1 MIADIHDA
9 ADDDNY
15 DAADADNHDA
25 ANHNAELRC

>member
-9 ADDDNY
+9 ADADNY